1 LRLQPEQVPTTIPVG
16 QPGGDAVKSNKWAL
30 FTILFFLLFS
40 ACGWWIVVQGH
51 DKSLTQVH
59 TQYIVTMALIFALCA
74 ITGWL
79 VQGRIDGVLIDDR
92 NRVSLSR
99 AQWILW
105 FALIIGGYFAAAL
118 WNVANGLTMPVIQ
131 NQLLVLLGI
140 SSGSAVTSNLIIEAK
155 KPDDPADA
163 GKATLAKNADAD
175 DASWSEL
182 YLGEEQANK
191 STVDISRLQ
200 QLVIT
205 ILLAIAFISLQWA
218 ALAKP
223 DDAGMHM
230 PSFDDNSSFLW
241 LLGLSHAAYLA
252 YKAPT
257 KKPA

>member
-1 LRLQPEQVPTTIPVG
+1 LQPEQAPITISAG
-16 QPGGDAVKSNKWAL
+16 DRGGGRVKTNKWAL

-40 ACGWWIVVQGH
+40 ACGWWIVVLGH

-59 TQYIVTMALIFALCA
+59 TQYIGIMALIFALCA

-99 AQWILW
+99 AQWVLW
-105 FALIIGGYFAAAL
+105 FALIIGGYFVAAL
-118 WNVANGLTMPVIQ
+118 WNVANGLQMPVIE

-140 SSGSAVTSNLIIEAK
+140 SSGSAVTSNLITEAK
-155 KPDDPADA
+155 KPDDPGD
-163 GKATLAKNADAD
+163 KTTLVKNADAD

-182 YLGEEQANK
+182 YLGEETANK

-218 ALAKP
+218 ALARP
-223 DDAGMHM
+223 DGAGLHM

-257 KKPA
+257 KKPV